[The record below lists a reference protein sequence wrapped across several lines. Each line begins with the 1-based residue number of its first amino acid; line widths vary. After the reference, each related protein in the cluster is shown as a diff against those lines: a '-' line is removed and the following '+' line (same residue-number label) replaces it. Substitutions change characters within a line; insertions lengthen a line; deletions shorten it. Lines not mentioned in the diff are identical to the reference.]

1 VQKGENGSLFD
12 STMTR
17 RETFKKRERITKRS
31 DFVKRRPEDV
41 VVHSPDYQF
50 VFKPS
55 SLPFSRLGIVVT
67 RKDGNAVFRNRVKR
81 ILREAFR
88 KNKTLIQPP
97 KDVIIIRK
105 RRPTKPTFQEAEK
118 YFKDAVQKLARHSR
132 GRTGPAK

>member
-1 VQKGENGSLFD
+1 
-12 STMTR
+12 MMIH

-31 DFVKRRPEDV
+31 DFTKRHPEDV
-41 VVHSPDYQF
+41 VVHTPGYQF
-50 VFKPS
+50 VFKPTT
-55 SLPFSRLGIVVT
+55 LPHSRLGIVVT

-81 ILREAFR
+81 VLREAFR

-105 RRPTKPTFQEAEK
+105 RRPTKPTFREAEK
-118 YFKDAVQKLARHSR
+118 HFTDAVHKLARHSR